1 MRSVAPITKI
11 LPQFLW
17 SAKMPK
23 IYAKCQKSMQKTW
36 NFIFCHLNLVR
47 AVYYLSFKLLV
58 RSVAPL
64 TKILPPFLWFG
75 GVYVTNRERF
85 AMVIELDPILL
96 LMASSDRPTTNIRT
110 TYATLAR
117 PIWQWQCFRKVQ
129 LLVPARKN
137 VRFNVFKHPIN
148 FFPIFFAF
156 LTSFRPPQ
164 NFAYFSIFRLF
175 ALPSKQP

>member
-58 RSVAPL
+58 RSVAQI
-64 TKILPPFLWFG
+64 TKIVPPFLWFRG
-75 GVYVTNRERF
+75 GLCYKHRGIRHGDGE
-85 AMVIELDPILL
+85 LL
-96 LMASSDRPTTNIRT
+96 LQTAITEWSLPLPYLLSFYQYFPGLVFHHDDRVHHTNTAATRRVSSVWEQGTLGS
-110 TYATLAR
+110 YAG
-117 PIWQWQCFRKVQ
+117 P
-129 LLVPARKN
+129 
-137 VRFNVFKHPIN
+137 
-148 FFPIFFAF
+148 
-156 LTSFRPPQ
+156 
-164 NFAYFSIFRLF
+164 
-175 ALPSKQP
+175 

>member
-75 GVYVTNRERF
+75 GVYVTNIEGF
-85 AMVIELDPILL
+85 AMVLNCWGLFISVMIYLKFKISRQILYYPSFQLL
-96 LMASSDRPTTNIRT
+96 LIRWKHNALISQNLLIYSTLFYKTTKSVSFVKKK
-110 TYATLAR
+110 LA
-117 PIWQWQCFRKVQ
+117 KVK
-129 LLVPARKN
+129 LKSL
-137 VRFNVFKHPIN
+137 I
-148 FFPIFFAF
+148 
-156 LTSFRPPQ
+156 
-164 NFAYFSIFRLF
+164 
-175 ALPSKQP
+175 

>member
-47 AVYYLSFKLLV
+47 AVYYLSFKPLV

-64 TKILPPFLWFG
+64 TKILPPFLWFRG
-75 GVYVTNRERF
+75 GLCYKHRKIRHGVPKLQWRLCTSSLVPLPSSTCSWWEEFATCTTSSTKMKTHSSTVSWRLRLRPLWKVTGSTWW
-85 AMVIELDPILL
+85 DKILL
-96 LMASSDRPTTNIRT
+96 NWSWTWHLI
-110 TYATLAR
+110 
-117 PIWQWQCFRKVQ
+117 Q
-129 LLVPARKN
+129 
-137 VRFNVFKHPIN
+137 
-148 FFPIFFAF
+148 
-156 LTSFRPPQ
+156 
-164 NFAYFSIFRLF
+164 
-175 ALPSKQP
+175 